1 MHSAMRHRDV
11 MVLQM
16 LVSMAVAAIFWMTG
30 SFSQAQSALYGGLA
44 SVALA
49 VLLKRNLIKAGQ
61 LTLDTPRKGVFI
73 LYLGA
78 VQRFTIVLGIF
89 GVGFAV
95 FKFKP
100 LASLIGFGAA
110 QLGYLACLMRNRW
123 KEPAGE

>member
-1 MHSAMRHRDV
+1 

-30 SFSQAQSALYGGLA
+30 SFSQAESALYGGLA

-61 LTLDTPRKGVFI
+61 FTLDTPRKGLFI

-78 VQRFTIVLGIF
+78 MQRFIIVLGIF

-110 QLGYLACLMRNRW
+110 QLSYLARLMRNRW